1 MIGVGQGLRCGIDYL
16 RTGEKPPTVPS
27 IGHVCDQFGGYRRKG
42 VAVGSTE
49 WSCTCKKCEGKEMI
63 IIKVIYESKKPDL
76 IFVSEA
82 LGDAAKETVG
92 EVLRSDYLKSDEVMR
107 LIDEDVHSI
116 EIRNTEK
123 KKK

>member
-1 MIGVGQGLRCGIDYL
+1 VGIVGKELLLVLLNGA
-16 RTGEKPPTVPS
+16 VPARS
-27 IGHVCDQFGGYRRKG
+27 VR
-42 VAVGSTE
+42 
-49 WSCTCKKCEGKEMI
+49 GKEMI
-63 IIKVIYESKKPDL
+63 IIKVIYENKKPDL

-82 LGDAAKETVG
+82 SGDTAKETVG